1 MIRLRVDDDSLGRVR
16 LGLSPLWETICSLAI
31 LARYPGAAPS
41 PYTRWVRAVR
51 NGMPRELVAGLVEPM
66 RRADPPLFPP
76 GSVPLPN
83 PARTTLAAELEEL
96 QARCEGPGADRL
108 CALLQQYWDW
118 AIAPH
123 WARMRASLEEET
135 LFRGRTLVVSG
146 PEAML
151 DELEGRV
158 LWSRPFLTAPYH
170 CDLEVSV
177 TGSQLLLVP
186 TVFAGGARLFL
197 QESDV
202 VAVSYQARATGFF
215 QVLTAPDRAART
227 EDRLAL
233 LLGSGRAQVVRALEV
248 PQTTTAVAASLGMA
262 KSTVSQH
269 LTVLSTSGLVWKQ
282 RLGGRVFYQLDR
294 GAVALLEGLG
304 LSPESGPRL
313 EDQQA

>member
-1 MIRLRVDDDSLGRVR
+1 MIRLQVDDDSLGRVR
-16 LGLSPLWETICSLAI
+16 LALSPLWETIGSLAI
-31 LARYPGAAPS
+31 LARYPGEAPS
-41 PYTRWVRAVR
+41 PYSHWVRAVR
-51 NGMPRELVAGLVEPM
+51 RGMPRELVEGLVEPM

-76 GSVPLPN
+76 GSVPLPS
-83 PARTTLAAELEEL
+83 PARSTLAAELMEL
-96 QARCEGPGADRL
+96 RVRCEGRGADRL
-108 CALLQQYWDW
+108 CALLDQYWDW

-123 WARMRASLEEET
+123 WARVRASLEEET

-151 DELEGRV
+151 EELGGRV
-158 LWSRPFLTAPYH
+158 LWSRPFLTAPFH

-177 TGSQLLLVP
+177 TRSQLLLVP
-186 TVFAGGARLFL
+186 TVFAGGVRLL
-197 QESDV
+197 QQESDV

-215 QVLTAPDRAART
+215 QVLTAPDRVSRT

-233 LLGSGRAQVVRALEV
+233 LFGSGRAQVVRALEM

-269 LTVLSTSGLVWKQ
+269 LTVLSASGLVWKQ

-294 GAVALLEGLG
+294 GGIPFLERLG
-304 LSPESGPRL
+304 F
-313 EDQQA
+313 